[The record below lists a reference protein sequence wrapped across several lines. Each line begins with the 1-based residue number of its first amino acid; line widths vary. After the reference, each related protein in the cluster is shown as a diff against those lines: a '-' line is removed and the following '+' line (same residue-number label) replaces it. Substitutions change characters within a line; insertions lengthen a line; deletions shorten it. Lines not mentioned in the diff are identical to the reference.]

1 MAKSGSM
8 VSSRSAGMRQA
19 YCLASVELIGHMK
32 LPASVLGLK
41 RYAHV
46 LFAGMRGNLNFVA
59 RKGSLLPLFSQGP
72 KQWALIL
79 RLSEQFLHDL

>member
-1 MAKSGSM
+1 MSCPRPRAKSGFE
-8 VSSRSAGMRQA
+8 VSSRSAGKRQEC
-19 YCLASVELIGHMK
+19 CLASVELIGHMK

-59 RKGSLLPLFSQGP
+59 KMGSLLSLFSQ
-72 KQWALIL
+72 
-79 RLSEQFLHDL
+79 